1 MARLNDTASI
11 AKRPASDVEHSVS
24 VRKIDNGHIVR
35 SSTYNPGTG
44 EYKCSEMFAK
54 NPPKIG
60 GMMAGSGSEGSDA
73 AGSRGLAGTK
83 KYLGD

>member
-1 MARLNDTASI
+1 MARLNDTAGLTR
-11 AKRPASDVEHSVS
+11 RPSSDVEHTISVK
-24 VRKIDNGHIVR
+24 KIDNGHIVR
-35 SSTYNPGTG
+35 SSTYNCGTG
-44 EYKCSEMFAK
+44 EYKSSEMFSK

-60 GMMAGSGSEGSDA
+60 GMPSADVPADA